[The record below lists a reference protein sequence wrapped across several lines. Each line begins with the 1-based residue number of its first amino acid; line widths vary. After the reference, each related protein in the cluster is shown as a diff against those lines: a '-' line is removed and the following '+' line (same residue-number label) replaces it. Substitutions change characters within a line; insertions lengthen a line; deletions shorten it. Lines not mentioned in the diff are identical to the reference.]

1 MKMGIYTNSIAP
13 GGIRVWKFCN

>member
-1 MKMGIYTNSIAP
+1 MGIYTNSIAP